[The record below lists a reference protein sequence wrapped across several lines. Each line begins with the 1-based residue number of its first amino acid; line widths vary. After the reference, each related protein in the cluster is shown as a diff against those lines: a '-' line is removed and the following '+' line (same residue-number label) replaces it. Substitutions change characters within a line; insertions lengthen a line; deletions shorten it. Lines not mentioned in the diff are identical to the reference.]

1 MKRTITI
8 TDDQAERLLNLL
20 GYKTG
25 WVRLSDKELIDLI
38 RRAPNHA

>member
-8 TDDQAERLLNLL
+8 TDDQAERLLELL
-20 GYKTG
+20 GYKAR
-25 WVRLSDKELIDLI
+25 WSLLSDKELIDLI